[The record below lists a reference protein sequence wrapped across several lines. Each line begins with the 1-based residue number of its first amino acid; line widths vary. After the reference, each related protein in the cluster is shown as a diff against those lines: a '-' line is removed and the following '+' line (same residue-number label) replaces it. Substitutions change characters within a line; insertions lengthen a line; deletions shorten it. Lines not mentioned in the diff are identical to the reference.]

1 MFITECSAKVPRQHI
16 VAMSLPSRVWWR
28 LVPSAWWPE
37 RRCAP
42 LSHRFCL
49 PLAQDGQRP
58 QEGMNEVTTWSP
70 TASSVT
76 PGPTSITTPAP
87 SWPRMIGYCCQPSI
101 STMAGSMAMS
111 PVTMCSSEWHMP
123 LAVNFTRTSPALGG
137 SSSISS
143 ITYSV

>member
-1 MFITECSAKVPRQHI
+1 MSRGRSGSIFTSELMFITECSAKVPRQHI

-37 RRCAP
+37 RRWAP

-49 PLAQDGQRP
+49 PLAQDGHRP

-76 PGPTSITTPAP
+76 PGPTLDHHAGAFVAAHHGEQ
-87 SWPRMIGYCCQPSI
+87 RIG
-101 STMAGSMAMS
+101 MS
-111 PVTMCSSEWHMP
+111 PVRRCSSE
-123 LAVNFTRTSPALGG
+123 
-137 SSSISS
+137 
-143 ITYSV
+143 